1 MLLKTAFAT
10 FFTVHFVLQ
19 VNSAKILCISL
30 IPSVSHQIAFQPI
43 WRELSLRGHKVTVFT
58 SNAIED
64 KSLTNLTEVE
74 VSDGYTYMKESNFT
88 TKINS
93 DSTVFTRYLNTYDI
107 IQNALEA
114 QMNNQEIQ
122 KLLKENAEYDLVLLG
137 YFSSPLI
144 LGFASK
150 FKCPFVIMSPL
161 SGSIHLHDSFGNPN
175 HPVLNPE
182 FLMPFPKAVTIYQ
195 RFVSVYFSLWS
206 RLAYNYYLLPKID
219 KIARGYFGRDMP
231 YLGEI
236 ETNASLLLV
245 NTNRFL
251 HTIRPNVPA
260 VVEMGQTNIKPKK
273 PLPIVSIFK
282 FVLIFKSLRSL

>member
-1 MLLKTAFAT
+1 MLLKIVFVISL
-10 FFTVHFVLQ
+10 TVHFVLQ
-19 VNSAKILCISL
+19 VNSAEILCISL
-30 IPSVSHQIAFQPI
+30 IPSVSHQIAFQSI
-43 WRELSLRGHKVTVFT
+43 WKELSLRGHKVTVFT
-58 SNAIED
+58 ANAIKD
-64 KSLTNLTEVE
+64 PTLANLTEIE
-74 VSDGYTYMKESNFT
+74 VGDGYTYMKESNFT

-114 QMNNQEIQ
+114 QMNNPEIQ
-122 KLLKENAEYDLVLLG
+122 KLLKQNAEYDLLLLG
-137 YFSSPLI
+137 YFSSPLL

-161 SGSIHLHDSFGNPN
+161 SGSLHLHDSFGNPA

-182 FLMPFPKAVTIYQ
+182 FLMPFPKAETIYQ

-206 RLAYNYYLLPKID
+206 RLAYSYYLLPKID
-219 KIARGYFGRDMP
+219 KIARGYFGKNMP

-273 PLPIVSIFK
+273 PLPTVSIFK
-282 FVLIFKSLRSL
+282 VFYVFHLV